1 MSEARPPESD
11 DPPGTGAGAAEDSG
25 SGSGTGPVPEAAAE
39 SEPESAPESGPG
51 AGPESGSGSDPGST
65 AASGA
70 GAGATEGKGPGAG
83 NGGAKQADS
92 TRGKNGAGASGGSAD
107 SGSSDDDDEPV
118 EKAEMTLVEHLTEL
132 RTRLLRVVIAIGVVF
147 VACFPFADELYTLL
161 ALPLIERLPEG
172 STMIATEVASPFL
185 TPFKLAFIA
194 AVALTIP
201 VALHQAWSF
210 IAPGLYLK
218 ERRLALPLLVSSTA
232 LFFLG
237 MAFAYY
243 LVFPLMFQFFIASAP
258 EGITVAT
265 DIGRYL
271 DFCIKLFFA
280 FGLAFEVPVATFLI
294 VSAGLTTVEELRK
307 KRAYVILSA
316 FVLGML
322 LTPPDMISQTLL
334 ALPMWVLFELGL
346 IMCRFYVKS
355 ERDAGEEEG
364 EADTAD

>member
-1 MSEARPPESD
+1 MSDTRPPESD
-11 DPPGTGAGAAEDSG
+11 DPPAEE
-25 SGSGTGPVPEAAAE
+25 TAAAE
-39 SEPESAPESGPG
+39 ETSPEPENGPG
-51 AGPESGSGSDPGST
+51 AKTETPGGDASGTSNGSSESSASGDGSG
-65 AASGA
+65 ASG
-70 GAGATEGKGPGAG
+70 GAVGS
-83 NGGAKQADS
+83 GGS
-92 TRGKNGAGASGGSAD
+92 GGSGASGGSD
-107 SGSSDDDDEPV
+107 RKHEDGEDSDDEDASV
-118 EKAEMTLVEHLTEL
+118 KKTEMTLVEHLTEL
-132 RTRLLRVVIAIGVVF
+132 RNRLLRVVIAIGIVF
-147 VACFPFADELYTLL
+147 IACVPFADQLYTLL

-185 TPFKLAFIA
+185 TPFKLAFVA

-218 ERRLALPLLVSSTA
+218 ERRLALPLLVSSIV
-232 LFFLG
+232 LFFVG

-243 LVFPLMFQFFIASAP
+243 LVFPLMFGFFIGSAP
-258 EGITVAT
+258 EGVTVAT

-280 FGLAFEVPVATFLI
+280 FGIAFEVPVATFLI

-307 KRAYVILSA
+307 KRAYVVLAA

-346 IMCRFYVKS
+346 IMCRLYVKS
-355 ERDAGEEEG
+355 EREAGEEEG
-364 EADTAD
+364 EADAAD

>member
-11 DPPGTGAGAAEDSG
+11 DPPAEETAAAEETSPEPENGLGAETSTPGENASGASTGSSESSASGDGSGASAGAAGSNG
-25 SGSGTGPVPEAAAE
+25 SGGSGG
-39 SEPESAPESGPG
+39 SGG
-51 AGPESGSGSDPGST
+51 SSGSDRKQ
-65 AASGA
+65 
-70 GAGATEGKGPGAG
+70 EG
-83 NGGAKQADS
+83 DE
-92 TRGKNGAGASGGSAD
+92 D
-107 SGSSDDDDEPV
+107 SDDEDASV
-118 EKAEMTLVEHLTEL
+118 VKAEMTLVEHLTEL
-132 RTRLLRVVIAIGVVF
+132 RNRLLRVVISIGVVF
-147 VACFPFADELYTLL
+147 VACVPFADQLYTLL

-185 TPFKLAFIA
+185 TPFKLAFVA
-194 AVALTIP
+194 AVALTVP

-218 ERRLALPLLVSSTA
+218 ERRLALPLLVSSIL
-232 LFFLG
+232 LFFIG

-243 LVFPLMFQFFIASAP
+243 LVFPLMFQFFIGSAP
-258 EGITVAT
+258 EGVTVAT

-280 FGLAFEVPVATFLI
+280 FGIAFEVPVATFLI
-294 VSAGLTTVEELRK
+294 VSAGLTTVEDLRK
-307 KRAYVILSA
+307 KRAYVVLAA

-346 IMCRFYVKS
+346 VMCRLYIKS
-355 ERDAGEEEG
+355 EREAGEEEG
-364 EADTAD
+364 EAGAAD

>member
-11 DPPGTGAGAAEDSG
+11 DPPATES
-25 SGSGTGPVPEAAAE
+25 AAAE
-39 SEPESAPESGPG
+39 
-51 AGPESGSGSDPGST
+51 GSDPGPES
-65 AASGA
+65 ASEERA
-70 GAGATEGKGPGAG
+70 EPT
-83 NGGAKQADS
+83 GGSD
-92 TRGKNGAGASGGSAD
+92 SGGSAETGGAGGSNGAGSATGTGGS
-107 SGSSDDDDEPV
+107 SGSGGATGAGSAAGTGSASGSGGSNGKKAAAGSADGTDKDKDKDEDEAV
-118 EKAEMTLVEHLTEL
+118 DRAEMTLVEHLTEL
-132 RTRLLRVVIAIGVVF
+132 RNRLLRVVIAIGVVF
-147 VACFPFADELYTLL
+147 VACVPFADQLYTLL
-161 ALPLIERLPEG
+161 ALPLLERLPEG

-185 TPFKLAFIA
+185 TPFKLAFVA

-218 ERRLALPLLVSSTA
+218 ERRLALPLLVSSVM
-232 LFFLG
+232 LFFVG

-243 LVFPLMFQFFIASAP
+243 LVFPLMFTFFIGSAP
-258 EGITVAT
+258 DGVIVAT

-280 FGLAFEVPVATFLI
+280 FGVAFEVPVATFLI
-294 VSAGLTTVEELRK
+294 VSAGLTTVEDLRK

-346 IMCRFYVKS
+346 VMCRLYIKS
-355 ERDAGEEEG
+355 EREAGEGEG
-364 EADTAD
+364 EAGTAD

>member
-1 MSEARPPESD
+1 MNEARPPESD
-11 DPPGTGAGAAEDSG
+11 DPPAAGS
-25 SGSGTGPVPEAAAE
+25 AAAE
-39 SEPESAPESGPG
+39 
-51 AGPESGSGSDPGST
+51 GSDPGP
-65 AASGA
+65 
-70 GAGATEGKGPGAG
+70 E
-83 NGGAKQADS
+83 NGSEERAEPTGES
-92 TRGKNGAGASGGSAD
+92 ESGGSAGSGGATGTEGS
-107 SGSSDDDDEPV
+107 SGSGGATGTGRATGSGGSSGEGTAAGGSDDEDKDEDESV
-118 EKAEMTLVEHLTEL
+118 DKAEMTLVEHLTEL
-132 RTRLLRVVIAIGVVF
+132 RNRLLRVVIAIGVVF
-147 VACFPFADELYTLL
+147 VACVPFADQLYTLL

-185 TPFKLAFIA
+185 TPFKLAFVA

-218 ERRLALPLLVSSTA
+218 ERRLALPLLISSVA

-243 LVFPLMFQFFIASAP
+243 LVFPLMFTFFIGSAP
-258 EGITVAT
+258 EGVIVAT

-280 FGLAFEVPVATFLI
+280 FGVAFEVPVATFLI
-294 VSAGLTTVEELRK
+294 VSAGLTTVEDLRK
-307 KRAYVILSA
+307 KRAYVILTA
-316 FVLGML
+316 FVVGML

-346 IMCRFYVKS
+346 VMCRLYIKS
-355 ERDAGEEEG
+355 EREAGEEEG
-364 EADTAD
+364 EAGTAD

>member
-11 DPPGTGAGAAEDSG
+11 DPPATES
-25 SGSGTGPVPEAAAE
+25 AAAE
-39 SEPESAPESGPG
+39 
-51 AGPESGSGSDPGST
+51 GSDPGPES
-65 AASGA
+65 ASEERA
-70 GAGATEGKGPGAG
+70 EPT
-83 NGGAKQADS
+83 GGSD
-92 TRGKNGAGASGGSAD
+92 SGGSAETGGAGGSNGAGGATGTGGS
-107 SGSSDDDDEPV
+107 SGSGGATGTGRAAGTGGSGGSNGKKAAAGSPDGADKDKDKDEDEDEAV
-118 EKAEMTLVEHLTEL
+118 DRAEMTLVEHLTEL
-132 RTRLLRVVIAIGVVF
+132 RNRLLRVVIAIGVVF
-147 VACFPFADELYTLL
+147 VACVPFADQLYTLL
-161 ALPLIERLPEG
+161 ALPLLERLPEG

-185 TPFKLAFIA
+185 TPFKLAFVA

-218 ERRLALPLLVSSTA
+218 ERRLALPLLVSSVM
-232 LFFLG
+232 LFFVG

-243 LVFPLMFQFFIASAP
+243 LVFPLMFTFFIGSAP
-258 EGITVAT
+258 DGVIVAT

-280 FGLAFEVPVATFLI
+280 FGVAFEVPVATFLI
-294 VSAGLTTVEELRK
+294 VSAGLTTVEDLRK

-346 IMCRFYVKS
+346 VMCRLYVKS
-355 ERDAGEEEG
+355 EREAGEGEG
-364 EADTAD
+364 EAGTAD

>member
-11 DPPGTGAGAAEDSG
+11 DPPTAESAAAQGSDPGPENASEERAEPTGGSESGGSAETGGSSGAGGSGGTAGTTGAGGSSG
-25 SGSGTGPVPEAAAE
+25 SGGAT
-39 SEPESAPESGPG
+39 G
-51 AGPESGSGSDPGST
+51 AGRATGSGGSNGKGST
-65 AASGA
+65 AASA
-70 GAGATEGKGPGAG
+70 
-83 NGGAKQADS
+83 
-92 TRGKNGAGASGGSAD
+92 
-107 SGSSDDDDEPV
+107 DDEDEDEAV
-118 EKAEMTLVEHLTEL
+118 EKTEMTLVEHLTEL
-132 RTRLLRVVIAIGVVF
+132 RNRLLRVVIAIGVVF
-147 VACFPFADELYTLL
+147 VACVPFADQLYTLL
-161 ALPLIERLPEG
+161 ALPLLERLPEG

-185 TPFKLAFIA
+185 TPFKLAFVA

-218 ERRLALPLLVSSTA
+218 ERRLALPLLVSSVM
-232 LFFLG
+232 LFFIG

-243 LVFPLMFQFFIASAP
+243 LVFPLMFSFFIGSAP
-258 EGITVAT
+258 DGVIVAT

-280 FGLAFEVPVATFLI
+280 FGVAFEVPVATFLI
-294 VSAGLTTVEELRK
+294 VSAGLTTVEDLRK

-346 IMCRFYVKS
+346 IMCRLYIKS

-364 EADTAD
+364 EAGTAD

>member
-1 MSEARPPESD
+1 MSEPRPPESD
-11 DPPGTGAGAAEDSG
+11 VPPAEEAATAEGTNPEPENGPEKQADPPG
-25 SGSGTGPVPEAAAE
+25 GTN
-39 SEPESAPESGPG
+39 GPG
-51 AGPESGSGSDPGST
+51 ASDE
-65 AASGA
+65 A
-70 GAGATEGKGPGAG
+70 GTG
-83 NGGAKQADS
+83 D
-92 TRGKNGAGASGGSAD
+92 
-107 SGSSDDDDEPV
+107 SDDGDDSV
-118 EKAEMTLVEHLTEL
+118 RKAEMTLVEHLTEL
-132 RTRLLRVVIAIGVVF
+132 RTRLLRVVLSIAVVF
-147 VACFPFADELYTLL
+147 LGCFPFADKLYTLL

-194 AVALTIP
+194 AIALTIP
-201 VALHQAWSF
+201 VALHQTWGF

-218 ERRLALPLLVSSTA
+218 ERRLAFPLLVSSTV
-232 LFFLG
+232 LFFIG

-243 LVFPLMFQFFIASAP
+243 LVFPLMFQFFIGSAP

-280 FGLAFEVPVATFLI
+280 FGIAFEVPVATFLI
-294 VSAGLTTVEELRK
+294 VSAGITTVENLRK
-307 KRAYVILSA
+307 KRAYVLLAA
-316 FVLGML
+316 FVMGML

-346 IMCRFYVKS
+346 VMCRFYVKS

-364 EADTAD
+364 EAGAAD

>member
-11 DPPGTGAGAAEDSG
+11 DPP
-25 SGSGTGPVPEAAAE
+25 AAE
-39 SEPESAPESGPG
+39 SA
-51 AGPESGSGSDPGST
+51 AAQGSDPGSEN
-65 AASGA
+65 ASEARAEPASGSEPGGSTESGGPGESNDA
-70 GAGATEGKGPGAG
+70 GGATGTEGSSGSGGATGAGKATG
-83 NGGAKQADS
+83 
-92 TRGKNGAGASGGSAD
+92 SGGSNGKGNAAA
-107 SGSSDDDDEPV
+107 SPDDEDEAV

-132 RTRLLRVVIAIGVVF
+132 RNRLLRVVIAIGVVF
-147 VACFPFADELYTLL
+147 VACVPFADQLYTLL
-161 ALPLIERLPEG
+161 ALPLLERLPEG

-185 TPFKLAFIA
+185 TPFKLAFVA

-218 ERRLALPLLVSSTA
+218 ERRLALPLLVSSVM
-232 LFFLG
+232 LFFIG

-243 LVFPLMFQFFIASAP
+243 LVFPLMFTFFIGSAP
-258 EGITVAT
+258 DGVIVAT

-280 FGLAFEVPVATFLI
+280 FGVAFEVPVATFLI
-294 VSAGLTTVEELRK
+294 VSAGLTTVEDLRK

-346 IMCRFYVKS
+346 VMCRLYIKS
-355 ERDAGEEEG
+355 EREAGEGEG
-364 EADTAD
+364 EAGTAD

>member
-1 MSEARPPESD
+1 MNEARPPESD
-11 DPPGTGAGAAEDSG
+11 DPPAAGSAAE
-25 SGSGTGPVPEAAAE
+25 E
-39 SEPESAPESGPG
+39 
-51 AGPESGSGSDPGST
+51 GSDPGPEN
-65 AASGA
+65 ASEERA
-70 GAGATEGKGPGAG
+70 EPT
-83 NGGAKQADS
+83 GGS
-92 TRGKNGAGASGGSAD
+92 ESGGSAGSGGTTGTEGS
-107 SGSSDDDDEPV
+107 SGSGGATGTGRATGSGGSSGEGDTAGDSDDEEKDEDESV
-118 EKAEMTLVEHLTEL
+118 DKAEMTLVEHLTEL
-132 RTRLLRVVIAIGVVF
+132 RNRLLRVVIAIGVVF
-147 VACFPFADELYTLL
+147 VACVPFADQLYTLL

-185 TPFKLAFIA
+185 TPFKLAFVA

-218 ERRLALPLLVSSTA
+218 ERRLALPLLVSSVM
-232 LFFLG
+232 LFFIG

-243 LVFPLMFQFFIASAP
+243 LVFPLMFSFFIGSAP
-258 EGITVAT
+258 DGVIVAT

-280 FGLAFEVPVATFLI
+280 FGVAFEVPVATFLI
-294 VSAGLTTVEELRK
+294 VSAGLTTVEDLRK

-346 IMCRFYVKS
+346 IMCRLYIKS

-364 EADTAD
+364 EAGTAD

>member
-11 DPPGTGAGAAEDSG
+11 DPPATES
-25 SGSGTGPVPEAAAE
+25 AAAE
-39 SEPESAPESGPG
+39 
-51 AGPESGSGSDPGST
+51 GSDPGPES
-65 AASGA
+65 ASEERA
-70 GAGATEGKGPGAG
+70 EPT
-83 NGGAKQADS
+83 GGSD
-92 TRGKNGAGASGGSAD
+92 SGGSAETGG
-107 SGSSDDDDEPV
+107 SNGAGGSSGSGGSTGTGGSSDSGGATGAGRATGTGSAGGSNGKKAAAGSSDGADKDEDEAV
-118 EKAEMTLVEHLTEL
+118 DRAEMTLVEHLTEL
-132 RTRLLRVVIAIGVVF
+132 RNRLLRVVIAIGVVF
-147 VACFPFADELYTLL
+147 VACVPFADQLYTLL
-161 ALPLIERLPEG
+161 ALPLLERLPEG

-185 TPFKLAFIA
+185 TPFKLAFVA

-218 ERRLALPLLVSSTA
+218 ERRLALPLLVSSVM
-232 LFFLG
+232 LFFVG

-243 LVFPLMFQFFIASAP
+243 LVFPLMFTFFIGSAP
-258 EGITVAT
+258 DGVIVAT

-280 FGLAFEVPVATFLI
+280 FGVAFEVPVATFLI
-294 VSAGLTTVEELRK
+294 VSAGLTTVEDLRK

-316 FVLGML
+316 FVIGML

-346 IMCRFYVKS
+346 VMCRLYIKS
-355 ERDAGEEEG
+355 EREAGEGEG
-364 EADTAD
+364 EAGTAD

>member
-11 DPPGTGAGAAEDSG
+11 DPPDAES
-25 SGSGTGPVPEAAAE
+25 AAAE
-39 SEPESAPESGPG
+39 
-51 AGPESGSGSDPGST
+51 GSDPGPENPSEERAEPT
-65 AASGA
+65 
-70 GAGATEGKGPGAG
+70 
-83 NGGAKQADS
+83 GG
-92 TRGKNGAGASGGSAD
+92 GESGGSAETD
-107 SGSSDDDDEPV
+107 GSGGSTGAGGSSGSGGATGVGKATGSGGSNGKENTAESPDNEDEAV

-132 RTRLLRVVIAIGVVF
+132 RNRLLRVVIAIGVVF
-147 VACFPFADELYTLL
+147 VACVPFADQLYTLL
-161 ALPLIERLPEG
+161 ALPLLERLPEG

-185 TPFKLAFIA
+185 TPFKLAFVA

-218 ERRLALPLLVSSTA
+218 ERRLALPLLVSSVM

-243 LVFPLMFQFFIASAP
+243 LVFPLMFTFFIGSAP
-258 EGITVAT
+258 EGVIVAT

-280 FGLAFEVPVATFLI
+280 FGVAFEVPVATFLI
-294 VSAGLTTVEELRK
+294 VSAGLTTVEDLRK
-307 KRAYVILSA
+307 KRAYVILTA
-316 FVLGML
+316 FVVGML

-346 IMCRFYVKS
+346 VMCRLYIKS
-355 ERDAGEEEG
+355 EREAGEGEG
-364 EADTAD
+364 EAGTAD

>member
-1 MSEARPPESD
+1 MSEPRPPESD
-11 DPPGTGAGAAEDSG
+11 DPSAG
-25 SGSGTGPVPEAAAE
+25 EAAAAAE
-39 SEPESAPESGPG
+39 GSKPEPENGPAEQAAPPG
-51 AGPESGSGSDPGST
+51 EENGST
-65 AASGA
+65 ASNGVGA
-70 GAGATEGKGPGAG
+70 GG
-83 NGGAKQADS
+83 
-92 TRGKNGAGASGGSAD
+92 SG
-107 SGSSDDDDEPV
+107 DEDESV
-118 EKAEMTLVEHLTEL
+118 DKTEMTLVEHLTEL
-132 RTRLLRVVIAIGVVF
+132 RTRLLRVVISIAVVF
-147 VACFPFADELYTLL
+147 LACFPFADKLYTLL

-201 VALHQAWSF
+201 VALHQTWGF

-218 ERRLALPLLVSSTA
+218 ERRLAFPLLVSSTV
-232 LFFLG
+232 LFFVG

-243 LVFPLMFQFFIASAP
+243 LVFPLMFQFFIGSAP

-280 FGLAFEVPVATFLI
+280 FGIAFEVPVATFLI
-294 VSAGLTTVEELRK
+294 VSAGLTTVENLRK
-307 KRAYVILSA
+307 KRAYVILTA
-316 FVLGML
+316 FVFGML

-346 IMCRFYVKS
+346 VMCRFYVKS
-355 ERDAGEEEG
+355 ERGPGEEKEEEEEEKAG
-364 EADTAD
+364 AAD

>member
-11 DPPGTGAGAAEDSG
+11 DPAATES
-25 SGSGTGPVPEAAAE
+25 AAAE
-39 SEPESAPESGPG
+39 
-51 AGPESGSGSDPGST
+51 GSDPGSENPSEARAEPT
-65 AASGA
+65 GGSG
-70 GAGATEGKGPGAG
+70 
-83 NGGAKQADS
+83 
-92 TRGKNGAGASGGSAD
+92 SGGSAETGGTAD
-107 SGSSDDDDEPV
+107 SNGAGGATGAGGSSGSGGATGAGKAAGSGGSNGKENPAASSDDEDEDEAV

-132 RTRLLRVVIAIGVVF
+132 RNRLLRVVIAIGVVF
-147 VACFPFADELYTLL
+147 VACVPFADQLYTLL
-161 ALPLIERLPEG
+161 ALPLLERLPEG

-185 TPFKLAFIA
+185 TPFKLAFVA
-194 AVALTIP
+194 AVALSIP

-218 ERRLALPLLVSSTA
+218 ERRLALPLLVSSVM
-232 LFFLG
+232 LFFIG

-243 LVFPLMFQFFIASAP
+243 LVFPLMFTFFIGSAP
-258 EGITVAT
+258 DGVIVAT

-280 FGLAFEVPVATFLI
+280 FGVAFEVPVATFLI
-294 VSAGLTTVEELRK
+294 VSAGLTTVEDLRK
-307 KRAYVILSA
+307 KRAYVILTA
-316 FVLGML
+316 FVVGML

-346 IMCRFYVKS
+346 VMCRLYIKS

-364 EADTAD
+364 EAGTAD

>member
-1 MSEARPPESD
+1 
-11 DPPGTGAGAAEDSG
+11 
-25 SGSGTGPVPEAAAE
+25 
-39 SEPESAPESGPG
+39 
-51 AGPESGSGSDPGST
+51 
-65 AASGA
+65 
-70 GAGATEGKGPGAG
+70 
-83 NGGAKQADS
+83 
-92 TRGKNGAGASGGSAD
+92 
-107 SGSSDDDDEPV
+107 
-118 EKAEMTLVEHLTEL
+118 MTLVEHLVEL
-132 RTRLLRVVIAIGVVF
+132 RTRLLRVVLAIFVVF
-147 VACFPFADELYTLL
+147 LACFPFADELYTLL

-172 STMIATEVASPFL
+172 TTMIATEVASPFL
-185 TPFKLAFIA
+185 TPFKLALIA

-201 VALHQAWSF
+201 VALHQAWGF
-210 IAPGLYLK
+210 IAPGLYRK

-243 LVFPLMFQFFIASAP
+243 LVFPLMFQFFIGSAP

-294 VSAGLTTVEELRK
+294 VSAGLTTVEDLRK
-307 KRAYVILSA
+307 KRAYVILAA

-355 ERDAGEEEG
+355 ERDAGEPERKAE
-364 EADTAD
+364 TAD

>member
-11 DPPGTGAGAAEDSG
+11 EPAAAGSAAPEGSDSGPENASDERAEPAGGSESGGAADPGGSNGAGGATGTGGAAGAGRATG
-25 SGSGTGPVPEAAAE
+25 SGGSNGKEAAAGT
-39 SEPESAPESGPG
+39 P
-51 AGPESGSGSDPGST
+51 
-65 AASGA
+65 
-70 GAGATEGKGPGAG
+70 
-83 NGGAKQADS
+83 
-92 TRGKNGAGASGGSAD
+92 
-107 SGSSDDDDEPV
+107 DDKDEDEDEAV
-118 EKAEMTLVEHLTEL
+118 DKAEMTLVEHLTEL
-132 RTRLLRVVIAIGVVF
+132 RNRLLRVVIAIGVVF
-147 VACFPFADELYTLL
+147 IACIPFADQLYTLL

-185 TPFKLAFIA
+185 TPFKLAFVA

-218 ERRLALPLLVSSTA
+218 EKRLALPLLVSSVM
-232 LFFLG
+232 LFFVG

-243 LVFPLMFQFFIASAP
+243 LVFPLMFTFFIGSAP
-258 EGITVAT
+258 EGVIVAT

-280 FGLAFEVPVATFLI
+280 FGVAFEVPVATFLI
-294 VSAGLTTVEELRK
+294 VSAGLTTVEDLRK
-307 KRAYVILSA
+307 KRAYVILTA
-316 FVLGML
+316 FVVGML

-346 IMCRFYVKS
+346 IMCRLYIKS
-355 ERDAGEEEG
+355 EREAGEEEG
-364 EADTAD
+364 EAGTAD

>member
-1 MSEARPPESD
+1 MSDTRPPESD
-11 DPPGTGAGAAEDSG
+11 DPPAEE
-25 SGSGTGPVPEAAAE
+25 TAAAE
-39 SEPESAPESGPG
+39 ETSPEPENGPG
-51 AGPESGSGSDPGST
+51 AKTDTPGGDASGASNGSSESSASGDGSGGSGGSGDSGDSGDSSGSDQ
-65 AASGA
+65 
-70 GAGATEGKGPGAG
+70 
-83 NGGAKQADS
+83 KQED
-92 TRGKNGAGASGGSAD
+92 GED
-107 SGSSDDDDEPV
+107 SDDEDASV
-118 EKAEMTLVEHLTEL
+118 KKAEMTLVEHLTEL
-132 RTRLLRVVIAIGVVF
+132 RNRLLRVVIAIGIVF
-147 VACFPFADELYTLL
+147 IACVPFADQLYTLL

-185 TPFKLAFIA
+185 TPFKLAFVA

-218 ERRLALPLLVSSTA
+218 ERRLALPLLVSSIV
-232 LFFLG
+232 LFFVG

-243 LVFPLMFQFFIASAP
+243 LVFPLMFGFFIGSAP
-258 EGITVAT
+258 EGVTVAT

-280 FGLAFEVPVATFLI
+280 FGIAFEVPVATFLI

-307 KRAYVILSA
+307 KRAYVVLAA

-346 IMCRFYVKS
+346 VMCRLYVKS
-355 ERDAGEEEG
+355 EREAGEEEG
-364 EADTAD
+364 EAGAAD

>member
-11 DPPGTGAGAAEDSG
+11 DPPAT
-25 SGSGTGPVPEAAAE
+25 
-39 SEPESAPESGPG
+39 ESAAPEGSAP
-51 AGPESGSGSDPGST
+51 GPENASEERAEPAGGS
-65 AASGA
+65 
-70 GAGATEGKGPGAG
+70 E
-83 NGGAKQADS
+83 
-92 TRGKNGAGASGGSAD
+92 SGGSAETGGSGGSAETGGSGEPNGATGAGGS
-107 SGSSDDDDEPV
+107 SGSGGATGAGRAAGSGGSNGKENPAASPDDEDEAV

-132 RTRLLRVVIAIGVVF
+132 RNRLLRVVIAIGVVF
-147 VACFPFADELYTLL
+147 IACVPFADQLYTLL
-161 ALPLIERLPEG
+161 ALPLLERLPEG

-185 TPFKLAFIA
+185 TPFKLAFVA

-218 ERRLALPLLVSSTA
+218 ERRLALPLLVSSVM
-232 LFFLG
+232 LFFIG

-243 LVFPLMFQFFIASAP
+243 LVFPLMFTFFIGSAP
-258 EGITVAT
+258 DGVIVAT

-280 FGLAFEVPVATFLI
+280 FGVAFEVPVATFLI
-294 VSAGLTTVEELRK
+294 VSAGLTTVEDLRK

-346 IMCRFYVKS
+346 VMCRLYIKS
-355 ERDAGEEEG
+355 ERETGEGEG
-364 EADTAD
+364 EAGTAD

>member
-11 DPPGTGAGAAEDSG
+11 DPPATES
-25 SGSGTGPVPEAAAE
+25 AAAE
-39 SEPESAPESGPG
+39 
-51 AGPESGSGSDPGST
+51 GSDPGPENASEERAEPT
-65 AASGA
+65 GGSESGA
-70 GAGATEGKGPGAG
+70 SAETGGAGG
-83 NGGAKQADS
+83 S
-92 TRGKNGAGASGGSAD
+92 NGAGGSSGSGGATGAGKATGSGGSNGKENPAA
-107 SGSSDDDDEPV
+107 SPDDEDEAV

-132 RTRLLRVVIAIGVVF
+132 RNRLLRVVIAIGVVF
-147 VACFPFADELYTLL
+147 VACVPFADQLYTLL
-161 ALPLIERLPEG
+161 ALPLLERLPEG

-185 TPFKLAFIA
+185 TPFKLAFVA

-218 ERRLALPLLVSSTA
+218 ERRLAFPLLVSSVM
-232 LFFLG
+232 LFFVG

-243 LVFPLMFQFFIASAP
+243 LVFPLMFTFFIGSAP
-258 EGITVAT
+258 EGVIVAT

-280 FGLAFEVPVATFLI
+280 FGVAFEVPVATFLI
-294 VSAGLTTVEELRK
+294 VSAGLTTVEDLRK
-307 KRAYVILSA
+307 KRAYVILTA
-316 FVLGML
+316 FVVGML

-346 IMCRFYVKS
+346 VMCRLYIKS
-355 ERDAGEEEG
+355 EREAGEGEG
-364 EADTAD
+364 EAGTAD

>member
-11 DPPGTGAGAAEDSG
+11 DPPTAESAATEGSDPGPENASEQRAEPTGASESGGSAEEGGPGESNGAGGATGATGAGGSSG
-25 SGSGTGPVPEAAAE
+25 SGGAT
-39 SEPESAPESGPG
+39 G
-51 AGPESGSGSDPGST
+51 AGRATGSGGSNGKGST
-65 AASGA
+65 AASA
-70 GAGATEGKGPGAG
+70 
-83 NGGAKQADS
+83 
-92 TRGKNGAGASGGSAD
+92 
-107 SGSSDDDDEPV
+107 DDEDEDEAV
-118 EKAEMTLVEHLTEL
+118 EKTEMTLVEHLTEL
-132 RTRLLRVVIAIGVVF
+132 RNRLLRVVIAIGVVF
-147 VACFPFADELYTLL
+147 VACVPFADQLYTLL
-161 ALPLIERLPEG
+161 ALPLLERLPEG

-185 TPFKLAFIA
+185 TPFKLAFVA

-218 ERRLALPLLVSSTA
+218 ERRLALPLLVSSVM
-232 LFFLG
+232 LFFIG

-243 LVFPLMFQFFIASAP
+243 LVFPLMFSFFIGSAP
-258 EGITVAT
+258 DGVIVAT

-280 FGLAFEVPVATFLI
+280 FGVAFEVPVATFLI
-294 VSAGLTTVEELRK
+294 VSAGLTTVEDLRK

-346 IMCRFYVKS
+346 IMCRLYIKS

-364 EADTAD
+364 EAGTAD